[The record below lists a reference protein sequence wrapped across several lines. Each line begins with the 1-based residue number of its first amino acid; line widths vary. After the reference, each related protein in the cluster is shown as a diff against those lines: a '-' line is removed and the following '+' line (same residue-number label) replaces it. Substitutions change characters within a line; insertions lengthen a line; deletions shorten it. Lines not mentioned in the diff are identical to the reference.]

1 MNRPLQM
8 ASLFEFLMD
17 GWTVIMGWKFIT
29 QRREERGGGGG
40 GEDGI
45 LLVTRQSRKVTN

>member
-29 QRREERGGGGG
+29 QRREERGAEEAGRMGF
-40 GEDGI
+40 